1 MMIRKHLSPALVVA
15 LIALFV
21 SLGGTAV
28 AAGVVPLAK
37 RALTADRAKEAAVA
51 DVAKK
56 LGPQAA
62 AAMVQQ
68 AGQLP
73 GPASTAAGLVSVKTA
88 AFSLN
93 PKQQSAFTATCGS
106 GEKALSGGF
115 GYDSSALVIP
125 VDSLPTGDGSGWQIY
140 LANLSDGAGASGTVY
155 AVCLR

>member
-1 MMIRKHLSPALVVA
+1 MNRKHLSPALVVA

-37 RALTADRAKEAAVA
+37 RALLADKAKQAAVA
-51 DVAKK
+51 EVAKK
-56 LGPQAA
+56 LGPQGAA
-62 AAMVQQ
+62 ALAQQ

-88 AFSLN
+88 PFSLN
-93 PKQQSAFTATCGS
+93 ADQQSMFTAACGS

-115 GYDSSALVIP
+115 SNDSRALVLP
-125 VDSLPTGDGSGWQIY
+125 VDSLPTGDGSGWQLY
-140 LANLSDGAGASGTVY
+140 LVNLSDGAGATGTVY

>member
-1 MMIRKHLSPALVVA
+1 MVALV
-15 LIALFV
+15 ALFV

-37 RALTADRAKEAAVA
+37 RALTADRAKQAAVA

-56 LGPQAA
+56 LGLQAT

-88 AFSLN
+88 AFSLS
-93 PKQQSAFTATCGS
+93 PDQQGMFTAACGS

-115 GYDSSALVIP
+115 SYDSSALVIP

-140 LANLSDGAGASGTVY
+140 LANLSDTAGASGTVY